1 MFKKN
6 LSNIVNVN
14 SFKKK
19 LKQLASIISCGILCY
34 IPNIS
39 SASNNIDDITDAN
52 ANPPLRIE
60 DKIPFTIDSV
70 QLQYMSSAMYM
81 EATAYSPDEGGI
93 ITASGHSLYDI
104 IGWGCA
110 SNDFPLGTQLWIEC
124 PSAPWIN
131 GTYTVLDRGGM
142 GSGIVD
148 IAMNNIDECYEFGRR
163 AIYVT
168 VIN

>member
-1 MFKKN
+1 MFKEKFNNIIN
-6 LSNIVNVN
+6 LNLW
-14 SFKKK
+14 KKRI
-19 LKQLASIISCGILCY
+19 ASIIGFGILSISTNAFATDY
-34 IPNIS
+34 NTNVNITNDIPLLTNTFNMQYVS
-39 SASNNIDDITDAN
+39 SG
-52 ANPPLRIE
+52 
-60 DKIPFTIDSV
+60 
-70 QLQYMSSAMYM
+70 MYM
-81 EATAYSPDEGGI
+81 EATAYSPDESGS
-93 ITASGHSLYDI
+93 ITASGYSLYDI

-110 SNDFPLGTQLWIEC
+110 SNDFPIGTELYIEC